1 MRKACKCKSQAQ
13 DELCNLLHGLH
24 LNTRFNKLAQN
35 EQSHEGR
42 PTFAHLAEK
51 EFVFLKKI
59 APLHLQ
65 DVRSRMIDL
74 LTESELRALG
84 SAFAKINAQL
94 RATE

>member
-1 MRKACKCKSQAQ
+1 MRNACKCKSQAQ

-42 PTFAHLAEK
+42 ATFAHLTEQG
-51 EFVFLKKI
+51 FVFLRTVT
-59 APLHLQ
+59 PLDLQ
-65 DVRSRMIDL
+65 DVRSRMFDL

-84 SAFAKINAQL
+84 SAFAKIKAQL

>member
-1 MRKACKCKSQAQ
+1 MDGVVNAKYVQRIRDNRDRRA
-13 DELCNLLHGLH
+13 
-24 LNTRFNKLAQN
+24 
-35 EQSHEGR
+35 
-42 PTFAHLAEK
+42 TFAHLTEQG
-51 EFVFLKKI
+51 FVFLRKI

-74 LTESELRALG
+74 LTESEIRALG